1 MLYNEFLQNVHLVP
15 KSTIVI
21 FAYTKKLVD
30 LGFYDDNARKETIEN
45 PMETA
50 T

>member
-1 MLYNEFLQNVHLVP
+1 MLWIAIGVGN
-15 KSTIVI
+15 
-21 FAYTKKLVD
+21 AYTKKLVD
-30 LGFYDDNARKETIEN
+30 LGFYNDNARKETIEN